1 MLIRAYPCPSVVKFS
16 YKNFCHKLR
25 EYRELIYSL
34 LVFFVSFVAK
44 TLKNPVYYVLI
55 AVLLWST
62 GGMFIKLA
70 TNLDAYQ
77 VTFFRSLLAAI
88 TVLIITRKAGLRINA
103 FGIMCSV
110 IYAVLLFLFVWATKH
125 TTAANAIFL
134 QYTAPVYILILA
146 PFVIGEKFHLRDLAT
161 VISCIAGMSLFFV
174 GDLTIG
180 DYQGNL
186 AALGSGIF
194 LGLYIML
201 LKHPA
206 AVGSRPDAVSSEEK
220 SAGTQAASLPDS
232 GVRSPHVSKGHADDQ
247 TAQEHQ
253 DPTTNLTV
261 RKGGSAPASEN
272 PHSALRTPHSLNPVI
287 TVIYGN
293 LILAVLTL
301 PSGIAAF
308 PTATV
313 TDYAAVA
320 FLGIFQIGISY
331 ILFIKG
337 VRGGTRPLD
346 ASIIGFIEPLLNPVW
361 VFLAMGERP
370 SQWALLG
377 GAIIITTVVVHTLI
391 QYRKKEL
398 VEN

>member
-1 MLIRAYPCPSVVKFS
+1 MSEDKKPFPPVV
-16 YKNFCHKLR
+16 
-25 EYRELIYSL
+25 
-34 LVFFVSFVAK
+34 LVVF
-44 TLKNPVYYVLI
+44 

-70 TNLDAYQ
+70 TNFDAYQ

-88 TVLIITRKAGLRINA
+88 TVLLITRRNGLRING
-103 FGIMCSV
+103 FGIIASL
-110 IYAVLLFLFVWATKH
+110 IYAILLFLFVWATKH

-134 QYTAPVYILILA
+134 QYTAPIYILILA

-161 VISCIAGMSLFFV
+161 VVFCIAGMSLFFV

-180 DYQGNL
+180 DYQGNI

-201 LKHPA
+201 LKHPRV
-206 AVGSRPDAVSSEEK
+206 VGMNS
-220 SAGTQAASLPDS
+220 
-232 GVRSPHVSKGHADDQ
+232 
-247 TAQEHQ
+247 
-253 DPTTNLTV
+253 
-261 RKGGSAPASEN
+261 
-272 PHSALRTPHSLNPVI
+272 VI

-293 LILAVLTL
+293 FLLALLTL

-308 PTATV
+308 PTATIR
-313 TDYAAVA
+313 DYAAVA

-337 VRGGTRPLD
+337 VTGGTRPLD

-361 VFLAMGERP
+361 VFLFVGERP
-370 SQWALLG
+370 SNWALLG
-377 GAIIITTVVVHTLI
+377 GAIIIATVVVHTLI
-391 QYRKKEL
+391 QYRIKPATL
-398 VEN
+398 PTSAP

>member
-1 MLIRAYPCPSVVKFS
+1 M
-16 YKNFCHKLR
+16 
-25 EYRELIYSL
+25 
-34 LVFFVSFVAK
+34 AK
-44 TLKNPVYYVLI
+44 SLKNPVYYVLI

-77 VTFFRSLLAAI
+77 VTFFRSLLAGI
-88 TVLIITRKAGLRINA
+88 TVLIITRKNGLRINA
-103 FGIMCSV
+103 FGVMCSV
-110 IYAVLLFLFVWATKH
+110 IYATLLFLFVWATKH

-134 QYTAPVYILILA
+134 QYSAPVYILILA
-146 PFVIGEKFHLRDLAT
+146 PFVIGEKFHLKDLVT
-161 VISCIAGMSLFFV
+161 VIFCLAGMSLFFV

-180 DYQGNL
+180 DYQGNI

-201 LKHPA
+201 LKHPRA
-206 AVGSRPDAVSSEEK
+206 EGMS
-220 SAGTQAASLPDS
+220 GT
-232 GVRSPHVSKGHADDQ
+232 
-247 TAQEHQ
+247 
-253 DPTTNLTV
+253 
-261 RKGGSAPASEN
+261 
-272 PHSALRTPHSLNPVI
+272 I

-293 LILAVLTL
+293 FLLALLTL

-308 PTATV
+308 PTATLM
-313 TDYAAVA
+313 DYAAVG
-320 FLGIFQIGISY
+320 FLGVFQIGISY

-361 VFLAMGERP
+361 VFLFVGERP

-377 GAIIITTVVVHTLI
+377 GTIIIATVVIHTFV
-391 QYRKKEL
+391 QYRRTDSSS
-398 VEN
+398 

>member
-1 MLIRAYPCPSVVKFS
+1 MTDRKQL
-16 YKNFCHKLR
+16 
-25 EYRELIYSL
+25 
-34 LVFFVSFVAK
+34 
-44 TLKNPVYYVLI
+44 NPVYYVVF
-55 AVLLWST
+55 AVFLWST

-88 TVLIITRKAGLRINA
+88 TVLVITRKNGLRINA
-103 FGIMCSV
+103 FGVMCSV

-161 VISCIAGMSLFFV
+161 VVFCIAGMSLFFV
-174 GDLTIG
+174 GDLSIG
-180 DYQGNL
+180 DYQGNF

-201 LKHPA
+201 LKHPKA
-206 AVGSRPDAVSSEEK
+206 TGVSRSGSGSQESDLSSSPPYQGGVDDS
-220 SAGTQAASLPDS
+220 SAD
-232 GVRSPHVSKGHADDQ
+232 GVVLSDTP
-247 TAQEHQ
+247 
-253 DPTTNLTV
+253 
-261 RKGGSAPASEN
+261 
-272 PHSALRTPHSLNPVI
+272 RTPLNPVI

-301 PSGIAAF
+301 PSGIASA
-308 PTATV
+308 ATI
-313 TDYAAVA
+313 TWLDFAAVA
-320 FLGIFQIGISY
+320 FLGIVQIGIAY

-361 VFLAMGERP
+361 VFLFVGERP

-377 GAIIITTVVVHTLI
+377 GVIIIATVVVHTFA
-391 QYRKKEL
+391 QYRTRSSIA
-398 VEN
+398 

>member
-1 MLIRAYPCPSVVKFS
+1 VSQEKPSISPVWLVV
-16 YKNFCHKLR
+16 
-25 EYRELIYSL
+25 
-34 LVFFVSFVAK
+34 
-44 TLKNPVYYVLI
+44 I

-77 VTFFRSLLAAI
+77 VTFFRSLLAGL
-88 TVLIITRKAGLRINA
+88 TVLIITRRNGLRINA
-103 FGIMCSV
+103 FGVMCSI
-110 IYAVLLFLFVWATKH
+110 IYATLLFLFVWATKH

-161 VISCIAGMSLFFV
+161 VIFCIAGMSLFFV

-180 DYQGNL
+180 DYQGNI

-201 LKHPA
+201 LKHPR
-206 AVGSRPDAVSSEEK
+206 AVGMNS
-220 SAGTQAASLPDS
+220 
-232 GVRSPHVSKGHADDQ
+232 
-247 TAQEHQ
+247 
-253 DPTTNLTV
+253 
-261 RKGGSAPASEN
+261 
-272 PHSALRTPHSLNPVI
+272 VI

-293 LILAVLTL
+293 FLLALLTL
-301 PSGIAAF
+301 PSGIASF
-308 PTATV
+308 SKITWL
-313 TDYAAVA
+313 DIGAVA

-337 VRGGTRPLD
+337 VTAGTRPLD

-361 VFLAMGERP
+361 VFIFVGERP
-370 SQWALLG
+370 SNWAILG
-377 GAIIITTVVVHTLI
+377 GLIIVATVIAHTFV
-391 QYRKKEL
+391 QYRNRPEAAAA
-398 VEN
+398 

>member
-1 MLIRAYPCPSVVKFS
+1 MAETSLNKLSPVWLVV
-16 YKNFCHKLR
+16 
-25 EYRELIYSL
+25 
-34 LVFFVSFVAK
+34 
-44 TLKNPVYYVLI
+44 I

-77 VTFFRSLLAAI
+77 VTFFRSLLAGV
-88 TVLIITRKAGLRINA
+88 TVLVLTRKNGLRINA
-103 FGIMCSV
+103 FGAMCSV
-110 IYAVLLFLFVWATKH
+110 IYATLLFLFVWATKH

-146 PFVIGEKFHLRDLAT
+146 PFVIGEKFHWRDLVT
-161 VISCIAGMSLFFV
+161 VIFCLGGMSLFFV

-180 DYQGNL
+180 DVQGNI

-201 LKHPA
+201 LRHPKA
-206 AVGSRPDAVSSEEK
+206 LGMS
-220 SAGTQAASLPDS
+220 GT
-232 GVRSPHVSKGHADDQ
+232 
-247 TAQEHQ
+247 
-253 DPTTNLTV
+253 
-261 RKGGSAPASEN
+261 
-272 PHSALRTPHSLNPVI
+272 I

-293 LILAVLTL
+293 FLLALLTL

-308 PTATV
+308 PTAGIM
-313 TDYAAVA
+313 DYVAVA

-361 VFLAMGERP
+361 VFLFVGERP
-370 SQWALLG
+370 SNWAILG
-377 GAIIITTVVVHTLI
+377 GAIIIITVVIHTLI
-391 QYRKKEL
+391 QYRDRPAEA
-398 VEN
+398 